1 MSFVVNPYR
10 FGGGAPP
17 ADFGLA
23 SRSFDGTDD
32 YIEMGDVD
40 GSIWQ
45 GAGGKM
51 SVAMWVKG
59 IPTGSG
65 LLIGKY
71 GALPAASQ
79 EWLFLARNDGDV
91 EYVAYGA
98 SDGSSNVRERTDAA
112 ALTSEW
118 VHVGATFDETEADAD
133 KIKVAVNGSFVA
145 TTNSLTGS
153 NIVIQN
159 STEDLCIGARDEGT
173 GLQYNGKI
181 ADARIYGTILT
192 ESQFGDL
199 ANGVNVGTP
208 WGHWLLDTDDVTDY
222 GTAGNDGHSTADS
235 TFDTDGP
242 LDP

>member
-1 MSFVVNPYR
+1 MIINPYR
-10 FGGGAPP
+10 FAAGVSFDG
-17 ADFGLA
+17 FGNA

-32 YIEMGDVD
+32 YIDMGDVD

-65 LLIGKY
+65 LLFGKY
-71 GALPAASQ
+71 GASPSLL

-91 EYVAYGA
+91 EFTAYGTVN
-98 SDGSSNVRERTDAA
+98 GSSSIRERTTSA
-112 ALTSEW
+112 ALTSGW
-118 VHVGATFDETEADAD
+118 VHVGATFDETLTDTS
-133 KIKVAVNGSFVA
+133 KVQIAVNGSFVA
-145 TTNSLTGS
+145 TNQTLTGT
-153 NIVIQN
+153 NIIIQN

-173 GLQYNGKI
+173 GLQYDGKL
-181 ADARIYGTILT
+181 ADARIYSTILT
-192 ESQFGDL
+192 ESDFGDL
-199 ANGVNVGTP
+199 ANGIDVGTP
-208 WGHWLLDTDDVTDY
+208 WGHWLLNTDDVTDY